1 MPLLF
6 ALFLVCVLLRFE
18 VDERTL
24 RRNNRIVSCGS
35 VSNCTEASH
44 RFTPVLES
52 TIMSLP
58 VITKED
64 SVYEDPLDLMD
75 EIDELKKEKDAT
87 ILAHFYVDG
96 EIQDIADFTGDSLK
110 LARDATR
117 VTTSTI
123 VFSGVH
129 FMGESAKIMNP
140 EKRVL
145 IPDLLAGCSLAESC
159 PADQLAAFQEQL
171 RSGGRKFDTVAYINT
186 SAAVKSLC
194 DWIVTSGN
202 AKEIIDRVPSD
213 REILFVPDQHLGRYL
228 SEVTGRKMIL
238 WPGACMVHEIFS
250 IQDLIRAKRNNPGSI
265 VIAHPECPQNILEV
279 TDFIGGTEKM
289 RQHVMSIEKPTTFLV
304 ATESAMIHAFEK
316 SAPQH
321 TFIPVPGIMASTGET
336 CACNRCPHM
345 ARNTLQKVRNCLRDG
360 KPEIEWKDYFESA
373 RAVLEKSLLEQ

>member
-1 MPLLF
+1 
-6 ALFLVCVLLRFE
+6 
-18 VDERTL
+18 
-24 RRNNRIVSCGS
+24 
-35 VSNCTEASH
+35 
-44 RFTPVLES
+44 
-52 TIMSLP
+52 MSLP
-58 VITKED
+58 VITANQQE
-64 SVYEDPLDLMD
+64 VYEDPLDLMD
-75 EIDELKKEKDAT
+75 EIDELKKQKDAS

-110 LARDATR
+110 LARDATQ

-123 VFSGVH
+123 VFAGVH

-171 RSGGRKFDTVAYINT
+171 RSSGRTFETVAYINT

-202 AKEIIDRVPSD
+202 AHDIIQRVPAD
-213 REILFVPDQHLGRYL
+213 KEILFVPDQHLGRYL
-228 SEVTGRKMIL
+228 MEVSGRKMIL
-238 WPGACMVHEIFS
+238 WPGSCMVHEIFS

-265 VIAHPECPQNILEV
+265 VIAHPECPQNILEL

-289 RQHVMSIEKPTTFLV
+289 RQHVMSIQEPTTFLV

-321 TFIPVPGIMASTGET
+321 TFIPVPGIMTSTGET

-345 ARNTLQKVRNCLRDG
+345 ARNTLQKVRDCL
-360 KPEIEWKDYFESA
+360 KNEAPEIEWKDYFA
-373 RAVLEKSLLEQ
+373 KAQAVLNRSLLK